1 MSLFTAALTISADL
15 PVAIAWIPTVNSV
28 YEYTW
33 IARQHIRSDF
43 SSVIKDPKVSL
54 YKFVHDVES
63 ADRNAAP
70 RVEGASRYEYYVDGK
85 WMLQRPGIDNR
96 GVEVANSSA
105 SGQGTYFYS
114 PFWKK

>member
-15 PVAIAWIPTVNSV
+15 PVAIAWIATVNSV
-28 YEYTW
+28 
-33 IARQHIRSDF
+33 DF

-85 WMLQRPGIDNR
+85 WTSQRPGIDNR

-105 SGQGTYFYS
+105 GGQGTYFYS